1 MDFDIF
7 KFKDFVNTGT
17 AKAIS
22 ERRHT
27 LLKLIDGDIFYALS
41 LWPQD
46 MKLIFLK
53 KPICDLECFK
63 LLLFLV
69 GNGCPPCFA
78 ACRMD
83 NDIVLLGQKQDRSSA

>member
-7 KFKDFVNTGT
+7 KFKDFVNTAT

-27 LLKLIDGDIFYALS
+27 LLKLIDGDTLYALS

-53 KPICDLECFK
+53 KTYLQPGMLQIITVSCGK
-63 LLLFLV
+63 WMSTLF
-69 GNGCPPCFA
+69 C
-78 ACRMD
+78 CRMD
-83 NDIVLLGQKQDRSSA
+83 NDIMLLEQKQDRSLA